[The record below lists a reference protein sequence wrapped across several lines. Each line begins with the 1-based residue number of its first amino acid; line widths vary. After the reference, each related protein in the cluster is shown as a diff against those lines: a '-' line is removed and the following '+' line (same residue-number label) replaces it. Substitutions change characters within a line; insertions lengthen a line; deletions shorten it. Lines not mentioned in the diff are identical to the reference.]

1 MTDQIADAR
10 PPTRADHAERL
21 RDMSLRHERAAERSH
36 SNPVD
41 GAVRLSGHLGDVAA
55 CLAGAAALEEV
66 ATLRAE
72 RDKWKQEAADLYHR
86 NEILGTDAHY
96 AEREAVALR
105 ARVQHLTEALE
116 GMLAAL
122 SSPED
127 AEGLCVAHGEELD
140 LCDGCLYDRQKRMKA
155 AADVARAALTPPAST
170 EGSNG

>member
-21 RDMSLRHERAAERSH
+21 RME
-36 SNPVD
+36 
-41 GAVRLSGHLGDVAA
+41 AVIHDDLGNEDDAAA

-116 GMLAAL
+116 KVRDILDEAYGGTDDRAVDAL
-122 SSPED
+122 E
-127 AEGLCVAHGEELD
+127 VA
-140 LCDGCLYDRQKRMKA
+140 
-155 AADVARAALTPPAST
+155 VAALTSPAST
-170 EGSNG
+170 EGRNG

>member
-10 PPTRADHAERL
+10 PPTRAEE
-21 RDMSLRHERAAERSH
+21 MEPRAALASVAK
-36 SNPVD
+36 SL
-41 GAVRLSGHLGDVAA
+41 LSLSDDHQFGLA
-55 CLAGAAALEEV
+55 CRAGAAALEEV

-116 GMLAAL
+116 KVLCGKL
-122 SSPED
+122 STSR
-127 AEGLCVAHGEELD
+127 H
-140 LCDGCLYDRQKRMKA
+140 
-155 AADVARAALTPPAST
+155 S
-170 EGSNG
+170 